1 MKHVPPIAD
10 LSPLTFRLAHSLLLS
25 RFLSP
30 AAPCLDV
37 NARGLSE
44 WTAALK
50 EPPDSAIERFQAG
63 EPVLV
68 QPEME
73 KERSP
78 LVSIPPVGGDFQGIR
93 VFRSDGFRKQR
104 KKQTPTL
111 PIIVSMSPPG
121 YPSAWLHPCSA
132 RFRFTRRVIVAPLVR
147 IGEPIL
153 YAGLCCSDDGL
164 RGA

>member
-78 LVSIPPVGGDFQGIR
+78 LVSIPPCGRGFSRYQGLSIR
-93 VFRSDGFRKQR
+93 WVSKAAQETDSHAADHRLDE
-104 KKQTPTL
+104 PTRLSLSMVASLQCPL
-111 PIIVSMSPPG
+111 PF
-121 YPSAWLHPCSA
+121 HPASHCSSLGKDWRTNLIRWA
-132 RFRFTRRVIVAPLVR
+132 L
-147 IGEPIL
+147 L
-153 YAGLCCSDDGL
+153 
-164 RGA
+164 